1 MEFKAVT
8 NSSVS
13 GQLPAADMLVVG
25 VFEEDTLTGVAQEYD
40 VESSGVISARIAS
53 GDFKP
58 KLGNTLVEF
67 NAGPSGAYR
76 LLLVG
81 LGKKDKFDRHNFRTA
96 AQAVAGE
103 LKGRAF
109 ANVLVFITQEEQI
122 KFETELDSVREVV
135 QALREKEYFFDAYKS
150 KPEAPAPFPT
160 LITIVVSDSIH
171 QNYAQDAI
179 NTAEAISLGMT
190 FTKDLGNTPGNICTP
205 TWLGEQA
212 KTLISDKVSVLVHG
226 QAEIEAMKM
235 GSFLAVAQGS
245 IQEPKL
251 IIVEYNGGAVGA
263 APIVLVGK
271 GITFDTGGI
280 SLKPSATMDEM
291 KYDMMGAA
299 SVLGTIKAIAVNNM
313 PLNVIA
319 IVPTCE
325 NMPSHNAIKPGDIVT
340 SMSGQTIEILNTD
353 AEGRLILCDALT
365 YAQQTFKPAI
375 LIDVATL
382 TGAIVSALGEVH
394 SGLFTTD
401 DALATRLIDA
411 GYGSMDTVWRMP
423 MDKEYD
429 EMLKSNFADM
439 ANIGG
444 RTGGASSAAA
454 FLARFTA
461 DTPAWAHLD
470 VAGTASR
477 GGSAKGATGRPVP
490 LLVQFLNN
498 LAIWGSK

>member
-8 NSSVS
+8 QSAIVDT
-13 GQLPAADMLVVG
+13 LAIADMLVIG
-25 VFEEDTLTGVAQEYD
+25 VFDEDALTGIAKEYD
-40 VESSGVISARIAS
+40 DESSGVITKRITD

-58 KLGNTLVEF
+58 KLGNTFIEY
-67 NAGPSGAYR
+67 NTGPSSKSR

-96 AQAVAGE
+96 SQAVASE

-109 ANVLVFITQEEQI
+109 ANVLVFLSQEEQT
-122 KFETELDSVREVV
+122 EYESELDSIREFV
-135 QALREKEYFFDAYKS
+135 QALRTKEYFFDAYKS
-150 KPEAPAPFPT
+150 KPETPAAFPT
-160 LITIVVSDSIH
+160 LITIVVSDTVL
-171 QNYAQDAI
+171 YADDAI
-179 NTAEAISLGMT
+179 NTAEAISLGMS
-190 FTKDLGNTPGNICTP
+190 FTKDLGNTPGNVCTP

-226 QAEIEAMKM
+226 QLEIEAMKM

-245 IQEPKL
+245 SQEPKL
-251 IIVEYNGGAVGA
+251 IVVEYNGGAVGA

-280 SLKPSATMDEM
+280 SLKPSSTMDEM

-299 SVLGTIKAIAVNNM
+299 SVLGTIKAIAANNM
-313 PLNVIA
+313 PINVVA
-319 IVPTCE
+319 VVPTCE

-365 YAQQTFKPAI
+365 YAQQTFKPAM

-382 TGAIVSALGEVH
+382 TGAIVAALGDVH

-411 GYGSMDTVWRMP
+411 GYGAMDTVWRMP
-423 MDKEYD
+423 MDKEFD

-444 RTGGASSAAA
+444 RTGGASSAAT
-454 FLARFTA
+454 FLARFTK

-470 VAGTASR
+470 IAGTASQ
-477 GGSAKGATGRPVP
+477 GGAAKGATGRPVP

-498 LAIWGSK
+498 LVIWDKK